1 MPTDKKYSDDNPFVE
16 QQYSDDNPFANG
28 LEQEPE
34 TMPLSALAGE
44 SFVNSLLAAPD
55 AMADLLVQSAGGFGG
70 PAGAALAPDVPLPRP
85 TVGEIGAGV
94 RSIPEGIVPGGESF
108 TEAFG
113 REMSEQ
119 DVIRRNTEREHPVGS
134 TLAPLAGEGLA
145 LTTGRMPLTSK
156 ISKFEDLIMT
166 VNKPDILFSTAQ
178 VAKAPVTV
186 RSAVSSAIKDSK
198 ALRQVLRGG
207 GRSIEAG
214 LEATV
219 LDVINGNDPGE
230 TFGYAAGLQ
239 LANSSML
246 QGGKAIFSGPASAK
260 ATKLASTLVVGA
272 ALWQQL
278 QIATPIDDNFL
289 SALNVSAE
297 KIFAGILLGTAA
309 GMAGGGRLRGSTNEM
324 SKTAQTALDAFTAVP
339 RGTVIGLIRQ
349 ANAASPEE
357 QQAINGIMN
366 AMLTNPGSFTQ
377 GELSRINSSIENKTL
392 ADTATVLMRDNRF
405 MKRISSE
412 PEPGFDPAALS
423 GLMFEKPTR

>member
-1 MPTDKKYSDDNPFVE
+1 MPTDEKYSDDNPFVE

-28 LEQEPE
+28 IEQEPE
-34 TMPLSALAGE
+34 TMPLSAMAGE
-44 SFVNSLLAAPD
+44 SFVNSFLAAPD
-55 AMADLLVQSAGGFGG
+55 ALADLFAQTSAGMGG
-70 PAGAALAPDVPLPRP
+70 PAAAAMAPDVPLPRP

-119 DVIRRNTEREHPVGS
+119 DAIRMNTERAHPVGS
-134 TLAPLAGEGLA
+134 TLAPLAGDALA
-145 LTTGRMPLTSK
+145 LTTGRMPFTSK

-178 VAKAPVTV
+178 VAKAPITV
-186 RSAVSSAIKDSK
+186 RKAVGDAITNSK
-198 ALRQVLRGG
+198 AVRSVLRGA

-214 LEATV
+214 IEATV

-239 LANSSML
+239 LANSGLLS
-246 QGGKAIFSGPASAK
+246 GGKAIFSGPASAK

-289 SALNVSAE
+289 SALNVSGE
-297 KIFAGILLGTAA
+297 KIFAGLLLGAAA
-309 GMAGGGRLRGSTNEM
+309 GIVGGGRLRGSTNEM
-324 SKTAQTALDAFTAVP
+324 SKTAQTVLDAFTAVP

-349 ANAASPEE
+349 ANDANPEE
-357 QQAINGIMN
+357 QQAINAVMN

-377 GELSRINSSIENKTL
+377 GELSRINSSIKNKTL

-405 MKRISSE
+405 VKRISSE